1 MATIVTETYSQS
13 SAESNAHSSSSTR
26 VVQRRWVRRDRPVW
40 PFVWRGLL
48 PILGLLL
55 LLGYAFQPFARD
67 VMEFTVQ
74 QETRAQLDGQGH
86 AWATLLVSGQNVTV
100 GGIPPAGANT
110 DAVLAAARAATCP
123 SWAGRLTCAVVVN
136 GDFAAPGVAP
146 VALATPKAEPKLEVK
161 LEPKPEATPEAKP
174 AAPAAAAVQAC
185 EKSLADVVA
194 QSKIEFAIGS
204 AVIAP
209 ESGALLDSLAR
220 AAGQCPGVI
229 RVEGHTDAT
238 GDAAANRALSEARA
252 GSVVAALALRGI
264 SSSRLKAEGFGA
276 EQPLAD
282 NTSAAGRAQN
292 RRIEFR
298 VLTGN

>member
-1 MATIVTETYSQS
+1 MATTVTETYSQT
-13 SAESNAHSSSSTR
+13 SNTR

-48 PILGLLL
+48 PLLGLLAI
-55 LLGYAFQPFARD
+55 LGYAFQPFARD
-67 VMEFTVQ
+67 VIESAVLR
-74 QETRAQLDGQGH
+74 ETRTQLDAQGH
-86 AWATLLVSGQNVTV
+86 RWATLAVSGQNVTV
-100 GGIPPAGANT
+100 GGIPPAAANT
-110 DAVLAAARAATCP
+110 DAVLALARAATCP

-136 GDFAAPGVAP
+136 GSFAAPAAPTVAM
-146 VALATPKAEPKLEVK
+146 APKAEPKPEVR
-161 LEPKPEATPEAKP
+161 PEAKPEAKP
-174 AAPAAAAVQAC
+174 AAPAAAVQAC

-209 ESGALLDSLAR
+209 RSAALLDALAR
-220 AAGQCPGVI
+220 AADQCPGVI

-252 GSVVAALALRGI
+252 GSVVAALAQRGI
-264 SSSRLKAEGFGA
+264 PSARLKAEGFGA
-276 EQPLAD
+276 DRPLAD
-282 NTSAAGRAQN
+282 NTSVAGRAQN

-298 VLTGN
+298 VLAGN